1 MAKGSPRDYVE
12 GGSEEVDELYWE
24 GGHWEDEDWDSGG
37 DSGGGGGDG
46 GDGGVED
53 GGEYGAGATRGASPA
68 EHWRDEL
75 KTTGQ
80 RIQYVN
86 NVLGLQRGDAGY
98 SNALRYLGLIAEG
111 KREPTSER
119 WTNVRN
125 AAEINYELRH
135 RDIPPPPSRGPSRG
149 PGNFKRG
156 DFLGGSMSWRMLGE
170 NGRREV
176 SGAVTLEGESL
187 RLAND
192 GQLKEA
198 FLQGYFDGQMS

>member
-1 MAKGSPRDYVE
+1 VAKGSPRDYVD

-24 GGHWEDEDWDSGG
+24 GGYWEEGDWDNEGG
-37 DSGGGGGDG
+37 DVDPNESEGTYLPSTGG
-46 GDGGVED
+46 
-53 GGEYGAGATRGASPA
+53 SPV

-75 KTTGQ
+75 KTTTQ

-86 NVLGLQRGDAGY
+86 NVIGLQRGDAGY

-119 WTNVRN
+119 WMNVRN

-135 RDIPPPPSRGPSRG
+135 RGIPSPSSRGPSRG